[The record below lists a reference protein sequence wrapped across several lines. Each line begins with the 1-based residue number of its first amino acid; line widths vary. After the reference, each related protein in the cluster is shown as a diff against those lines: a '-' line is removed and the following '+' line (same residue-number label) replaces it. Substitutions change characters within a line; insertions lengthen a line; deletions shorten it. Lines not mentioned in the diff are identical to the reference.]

1 MSRKDEIIAD
11 ESRFQ
16 DACSKWVY
24 RNIGECVSS
33 LMYPIGRDLE
43 TAAKLFDEDYDEMMG
58 WFVREDWEEPVTT
71 YIDDADLSDLEEIA
85 DMVGY
90 WSEAIA
96 DVPTAVEHV
105 DDDGDIYYEIESL
118 RIIDDDEDAANEAAL
133 DICIDDIRAK
143 IKGMITNESEYREI
157 ADRFSLDPEQWE
169 VYEHW
174 TIPEGWTA
182 RDLEAAGELVF
193 DFCGL
198 RIWGRCATGQSI
210 SLDGVI
216 RRIVKELDE
225 DHWIWSES

>member
-1 MSRKDEIIAD
+1 MSRKDEVIAD
-11 ESRFQ
+11 ERRFQ

-24 RNIGECVSS
+24 QNIGECVSS
-33 LMYPIGRDLE
+33 LMYPIGSDLE

-85 DMVGY
+85 DMVGF

-157 ADRFSLDPEQWE
+157 ADRFSLDPERWE

-182 RDLEAAGELVF
+182 HDLEAEGELVF
-193 DFCGL
+193 NFCNL
-198 RIWGRCATGQSI
+198 RIWGRCTTGQSI
-210 SLDGVI
+210 SLDGVV
-216 RRIVKELDE
+216 RRIVKNLDE